1 MHVPH
6 RGEVTAEL
14 ADVSHGR
21 VVEVPRHLG
30 LFLIPED
37 DAANRARPDGI
48 LSTPLCLEV
57 RSPLLELARFLELAK
72 EKRNVSHS
80 RLHSVFSLWDT
91 PRVGGAHGMD
101 REASCDVLG
110 ITPRIRG

>member
-6 RGEVTAEL
+6 RGEVAADL

-30 LFLIPED
+30 LFLVPED

-48 LSTPLCLEV
+48 L
-57 RSPLLELARFLELAK
+57 
-72 EKRNVSHS
+72 
-80 RLHSVFSLWDT
+80 
-91 PRVGGAHGMD
+91 GG
-101 REASCDVLG
+101 
-110 ITPRIRG
+110 P